1 MRVQVRECYMF
12 NCFNDHLSLCQLYLL
27 HRFEHSQPEASSSH
41 LPNQKKAANLH
52 TKERMAKA
60 WDARK
65 ASRMKAN
72 AKAKERLTNLKKA
85 NEKKKELQGKKE
97 SGEKVVREGSG

>member
-1 MRVQVRECYMF
+1 
-12 NCFNDHLSLCQLYLL
+12 
-27 HRFEHSQPEASSSH
+27 
-41 LPNQKKAANLH
+41 
-52 TKERMAKA
+52 MAKA

-65 ASRMKAN
+65 ASRMKAK